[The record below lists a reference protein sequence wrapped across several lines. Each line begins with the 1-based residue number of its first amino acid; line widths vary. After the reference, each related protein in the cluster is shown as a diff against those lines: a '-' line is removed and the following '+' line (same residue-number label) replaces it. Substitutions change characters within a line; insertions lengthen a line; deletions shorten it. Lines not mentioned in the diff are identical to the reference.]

1 MAWNLN
7 RQDLEEMKLNNPRLY
22 QQISDKYEFP
32 ENYKDSK
39 QNKITNEQENT
50 LSEVE
55 YSYQWASKHILLAII
70 INFIIKLFGYDYKK

>member
-7 RQDLEEMKLNNPRLY
+7 RRDLEEMKLNNPRLY
-22 QQISDKYEFP
+22 QQILDKYEFP
-32 ENYKDSK
+32 ENYKGNK

-55 YSYQWASKHILLAII
+55 YSYQWASRHVLLAII
-70 INFIIKLFGYDYKK
+70 INFITKLFGYDYKK